1 MKEKPKSLN
10 NEICLVIKVRIQR
23 FVVLQVIHV
32 YVNKSIL
39 YIYIYYIYYTIL
51 YVEIYNYIYIYINNM
66 HMVIMVI
73 TNYTFTLSEILCLS
87 SHSLSY
93 HKCT

>member
-39 YIYIYYIYYTIL
+39 YIDLLYIL
-51 YVEIYNYIYIYINNM
+51 YNIICRNI
-66 HMVIMVI
+66 
-73 TNYTFTLSEILCLS
+73 
-87 SHSLSY
+87 
-93 HKCT
+93 

>member
-10 NEICLVIKVRIQR
+10 NETCLVIKVRIQR

-73 TNYTFTLSEILCLS
+73 TNYTFTLSEIFCLS

>member
-39 YIYIYYIYYTIL
+39 YIHIYYIYYTIL
-51 YVEIYNYIYIYINNM
+51 YVEIYNYIYIY
-66 HMVIMVI
+66 
-73 TNYTFTLSEILCLS
+73 
-87 SHSLSY
+87 
-93 HKCT
+93 K